1 MQGYGDV
8 MTFGPATRQG
18 KIVFEPDFRCLVM
31 YDTEESFNM
40 PDENL
45 NSVVAIFDKSTL
57 LDYNKIVSFE
67 SETDDKALEIQ
78 LVQQEELSV
87 KDIERAKK
95 SNN

>member
-67 SETDDKALEIQ
+67 SETDDKALEI
-78 LVQQEELSV
+78 
-87 KDIERAKK
+87 
-95 SNN
+95 